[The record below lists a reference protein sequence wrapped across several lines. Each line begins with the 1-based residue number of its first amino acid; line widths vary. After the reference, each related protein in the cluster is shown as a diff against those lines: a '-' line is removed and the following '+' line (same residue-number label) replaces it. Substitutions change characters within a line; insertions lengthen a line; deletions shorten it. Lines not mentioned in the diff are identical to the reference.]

1 MKHRNIRNASLLGEP
16 DCIPFKVKKNS
27 EIKMYQNMKRYEN
40 LVHFMHL
47 NISKYKICEK
57 RATYMS
63 FLTVLISN
71 FHIFIAKL
79 QEQDD
84 VYFECRIVSNPE
96 ATKLEWY
103 HEVNFSDKFPSCH
116 IRNYVPLAGAAIV
129 PQCIRRHPPLQ
140 SVARYSGNLQVQR
153 LAIIWDGGQNIKPR
167 VTLGQSQVMV
177 VTMARSCRSG
187 D

>member
-1 MKHRNIRNASLLGEP
+1 MHR
-16 DCIPFKVKKNS
+16 K
-27 EIKMYQNMKRYEN
+27 
-40 LVHFMHL
+40 
-47 NISKYKICEK
+47 ISKSKIYEK
-57 RATYMS
+57 KGPFTS

-116 IRNYVPLAGAAIV
+116 IRNYVPLAGAPIV
-129 PQCIRRHPPLQ
+129 PQCIRRHPSLQ
-140 SVARYSGNLQVQR
+140 SVARYSGNSPSERKLRRAEYQSSHHNSDLQGVEKKHNGAYTCRAENSQGEATSNTIN
-153 LAIIWDGGQNIKPR
+153 LSIKCKTYMSSIKYQTFGLKNKTKKLIR
-167 VTLGQSQVMV
+167 IGNLK
-177 VTMARSCRSG
+177 
-187 D
+187 